1 MTKRFKNIDEALD
14 IETPIIEVES
24 KDVQITSEKIIKDNK
39 KIKKNTKGSEVD
51 LDYTH
56 SRENNYDLTSTIND
70 VIYEMFE
77 IAKNTQK
84 ARDFEV
90 VGQLIKIAK
99 EIDDGYLDRH
109 HKLKKIK
116 ELDEDKKT
124 TINNKTT
131 NAVFVGSTAELQK
144 FLKESIKNS

>member
-1 MTKRFKNIDEALD
+1 MTRKFKEIDEALD
-14 IETPIIEVES
+14 IEESSVTVQAEEVREIS
-24 KDVQITSEKIIKDNK
+24 SKIIKNNK
-39 KIKKNTKGSEVD
+39 KIKKSNQKEEID
-51 LDYTH
+51 LDYTY
-56 SRENNYDLTSTIND
+56 SRENNYDLTSTINE

-109 HKLKKIK
+109 QKIKKIK
-116 ELDEDKKT
+116 EEDEDKKT
-124 TINNKTT
+124 TIKNQTT

-144 FLKESIKNS
+144 FLKESMKNT

>member
-1 MTKRFKNIDEALD
+1 MNRKFDKINEALD
-14 IETPIIEVES
+14 IETEVINVDAKE
-24 KDVQITSEKIIKDNK
+24 IKRTVTAAVK
-39 KIKKNTKGSEVD
+39 EMVD
-51 LDYTH
+51 SDRPSRDLLSDYKY
-56 SRENNYDLTSTIND
+56 SRTNNYELSSTIND

-109 HKLKKIK
+109 QKIKKIEENTDAKK
-116 ELDEDKKT
+116 ESKIT
-124 TINNKTT
+124 NQTT
-131 NAVFVGSTAELQK
+131 NTVFVGSTAELQK
-144 FLKESIKNS
+144 FLKENSKK